1 MHIVVA
7 DDLPKSALEL
17 LKAEGW
23 NVDSKSGRSPEELSK
38 DLADA
43 DALVVRS
50 ATLSRLEKSCGP
62 LPAPVP
68 ALTMSTSKPPARAAS
83 SS

>member
-1 MHIVVA
+1 MRIVIA
-7 DDLPKSALEL
+7 DDLPKTAVEL

-23 NVDSKSGRSPEELSK
+23 DVDSKSGRSPEELSK

-50 ATLSRLEKSCGP
+50 ATKVTPDIIAAGKKLR
-62 LPAPVP
+62 AI
-68 ALTMSTSKPPARAAS
+68 ARGKDDRDRS
-83 SS
+83 HR